1 MAKRL
6 LSISYDESL
15 LLTRRFLLEQA
26 GFEVLSA
33 LGFIEAIERCD
44 AGNQLD
50 LIILGHSIA
59 PKDKTR
65 IMAHIKEHCAAPVL
79 ALLWPHQEPVP
90 GAHTSI
96 EATAPDTFLEI
107 VRKILEAGYLNG

>member
-1 MAKRL
+1 MAKRI

-33 LGFIEAIERCD
+33 LGFVEATCD

-50 LIILGHSIA
+50 LIILGHSTV
-59 PKDKTR
+59 PKDKKR
-65 IMAHIKEHCAAPVL
+65 IMAHIKEQCSSGSRVVVAPPRTGPRRSHL
-79 ALLWPHQEPVP
+79 DRSDYARYI
-90 GAHTSI
+90 S
-96 EATAPDTFLEI
+96 
-107 VRKILEAGYLNG
+107 

>member
-1 MAKRL
+1 
-6 LSISYDESL
+6 
-15 LLTRRFLLEQA
+15 
-26 GFEVLSA
+26 
-33 LGFIEAIERCD
+33 
-44 AGNQLD
+44 
-50 LIILGHSIA
+50 
-59 PKDKTR
+59 
-65 IMAHIKEHCAAPVL
+65 MAHIKEHCAAPVL